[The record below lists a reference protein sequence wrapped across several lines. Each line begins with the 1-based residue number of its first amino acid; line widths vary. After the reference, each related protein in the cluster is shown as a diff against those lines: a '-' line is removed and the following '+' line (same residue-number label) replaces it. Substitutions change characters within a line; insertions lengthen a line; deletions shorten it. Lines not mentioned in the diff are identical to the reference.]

1 METLESARKWIESLT
16 KKSQRKP
23 VCLLESFWTKIF
35 FSRFEILSFK
45 MGWGAA
51 LNNKKN
57 LQCMGLLMIMSGIFT
72 GLASLKNPR
81 YA

>member
-23 VCLLESFWTKIF
+23 VCLLESFDF
-35 FSRFEILSFK
+35 FFRFEILSFK

>member
-35 FSRFEILSFK
+35 FFRFEILSFK

-51 LNNKKN
+51 L
-57 LQCMGLLMIMSGIFT
+57 
-72 GLASLKNPR
+72 
-81 YA
+81 